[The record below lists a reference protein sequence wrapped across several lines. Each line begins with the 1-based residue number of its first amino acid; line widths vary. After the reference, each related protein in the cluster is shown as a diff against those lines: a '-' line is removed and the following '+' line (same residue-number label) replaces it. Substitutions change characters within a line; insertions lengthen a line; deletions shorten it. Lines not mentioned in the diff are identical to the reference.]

1 MRCHYKNRK
10 GFTLAEILITLGIIG
25 VVAALTINSIVVNY
39 QKNQTVA
46 KLKKV
51 YSTLK
56 QATEFAKNE
65 YGNVDSWDFTL
76 DDLSFA
82 QKYYI
87 PFLSVLEDR
96 GTSSSNEYIYT
107 DLSGISKT
115 LRRPLF
121 ILSDGTYLFFLVN
134 RSFDIKYH
142 LIADINGSKLP
153 NKVGRDIFVFSVY
166 NDALQTYNQ
175 YIDDINGAFRKRS
188 VVLGNGGTS
197 GQCNKKSL
205 GGVLGSGSY
214 CSRLIE
220 MDGWTIAPD
229 YPW

>member
-1 MRCHYKNRK
+1 MKRYYRNRK

-25 VVAALTINSIVVNY
+25 VVAALTMPSIVANY

-46 KLKKV
+46 QLKKV

-76 DDLSFA
+76 DELAFA
-82 QKYYI
+82 QKYYR
-87 PFLSVLEDR
+87 PFLRVLEDR
-96 GTSSSNEYIYT
+96 EISSSIEYNFT
-107 DLSGISKT
+107 DLSGIPRT
-115 LRRPLF
+115 LKSPLF

-134 RSFDIKYH
+134 RYLQIKYY

-175 YIDDINGAFRKRS
+175 YTDDINGAFRKRS
-188 VVLGNGGTS
+188 VVLGDGGTS
-197 GQCNKKSL
+197 GQCNKKSS
-205 GGVLGSGSY
+205 GGVIGSGSY